1 MSKIVAENNLFK
13 VEESE
18 VIIKNKK
25 YTTHKIIEN
34 DIVVILPIV
43 KEGYIILE
51 EQYRYG
57 LDQVLYELPAGHVEK
72 DEILADAARRELE
85 EETGFKAEK
94 MTFMTFFYGTPGIIS
109 KRESLFVAEGL
120 TQGTIHLDFD
130 EEIKVREISIDDCIK
145 MVESNE
151 IIDAKTIIA
160 LLYYKL
166 IMEKRMLNVH

>member
-18 VIIKNKK
+18 VIIKNKTYK
-25 YTTHKIIEN
+25 THKIIEN

-43 KEGYIILE
+43 REGYILLE

-57 LDQVLYELPAGHVEK
+57 INKILYELPAGHVEK
-72 DEILADAARRELE
+72 GENLTNAAKRELE
-85 EETGFKAEK
+85 EETGFKADK

-120 TQGTIHLDFD
+120 QEGTVHLDFD

-145 MVESNE
+145 MIESNE

-160 LLYYKL
+160 LLYYKVVT
-166 IMEKRMLNVH
+166 EKRRSNVS